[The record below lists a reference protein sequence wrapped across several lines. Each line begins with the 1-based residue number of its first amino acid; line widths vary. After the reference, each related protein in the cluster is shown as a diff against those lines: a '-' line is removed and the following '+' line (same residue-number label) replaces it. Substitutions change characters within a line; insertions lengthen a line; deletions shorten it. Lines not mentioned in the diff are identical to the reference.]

1 MTIVTHLS
9 EPRWYRLF
17 AAWVIALIATL
28 GALFLSEI
36 MGLVPCELCWYQ
48 RIFMF
53 PLVFVL
59 AVGLATSDTQVFKY
73 ALPLVAAGWLAAA
86 YHNLLYVGVIPEALQ
101 PCGAG
106 PSCAKADLNLLGF
119 ISIPLLSL
127 VAFTT
132 LAVLLIVKK
141 GPQK

>member
-1 MTIVTHLS
+1 MTNVRQLS
-9 EPRWYRLF
+9 EPHWYRLF
-17 AAWVIALIATL
+17 AAWIIALIATL

-36 MGLVPCELCWYQ
+36 MGLIPCELCWYQ

-59 AVGLATSDTQVFKY
+59 AVGLATTDTQVFKY
-73 ALPLVAAGWLAAA
+73 ALPLVAAGWLVAA
-86 YHNLLYVGVIPEALQ
+86 YHNLLYVDIIPEALQ

-132 LAVLLIVKK
+132 LAVLLIAKK

>member
-1 MTIVTHLS
+1 MTIATHLS

-17 AAWVIALIATL
+17 AAWIIALIATL

-73 ALPLVAAGWLAAA
+73 ALPLVAAGWLVAA

-106 PSCAKADLNLLGF
+106 PSCAKADLNLFGF

>member
-1 MTIVTHLS
+1 MSTVMCLS
-9 EPRWYRLF
+9 EPRWYWLF
-17 AAWVIALIATL
+17 TAWIIALVSTL
-28 GALFLSEI
+28 GALFLSEV

-53 PLVFVL
+53 PLVFIL

-73 ALPLVAAGWLAAA
+73 ALPLVAAGWFVAL
-86 YHNLLYVGVIPEALQ
+86 YHNLLYMGVIPETLQ

-106 PSCAKADLNLLGF
+106 PSCAKADLSLLGF
-119 ISIPLLSL
+119 MSIPLLSL
-127 VAFTT
+127 AAFTT

-141 GPQK
+141 GPFK